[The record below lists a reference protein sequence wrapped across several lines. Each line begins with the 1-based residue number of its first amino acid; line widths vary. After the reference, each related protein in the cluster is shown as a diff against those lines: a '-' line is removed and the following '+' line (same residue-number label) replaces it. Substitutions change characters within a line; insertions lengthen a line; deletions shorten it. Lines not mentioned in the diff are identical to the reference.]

1 MNRRELLKTG
11 LAGAALIGAG
21 GCSSLGM
28 QRREPAPWRR
38 PAQLVPVEVSLDRVI
53 RTTVGLRPSRD
64 SGFVLRADKLD
75 DCMLIHNY
83 GHGGAGMSLSWG
95 TAHLAADLALLHT
108 ARDAAVIG
116 CGVVGLTTARML
128 QRRGFTVTIYARAL
142 PPETT
147 SNMSWAS
154 FTPTSGLV
162 SPQRRTAAWDEQFRK
177 AVDIAYRELQLLVG
191 RRIGL
196 SWIDE
201 YGPMQNLPAGTTALE
216 NGRAVGDRNNGG
228 DPMLPDGMILGREVL
243 GPGEHPFNT
252 RYARRRPTLKF
263 EPSVYLDALM
273 RDVITFGGRIVVRN
287 FGTPRDLVA
296 LPEQLIVNCTGLGSK
311 QLFGDEELTPVR
323 GQLVILAPQWDVQ
336 YMVGGMLPRG
346 DGIALGHTME
356 RGVWSLEVD
365 EAARDRV
372 LEQHM
377 RTFHSMRGPDIILR
391 VPTNGS
397 PAEEPPPVESF
408 FDRES

>member
-1 MNRRELLKTG
+1 MALPKMNRRELLKNG
-11 LAGAALIGAG
+11 LAGAALLGAG
-21 GCSSLGM
+21 GCSPMSWLG
-28 QRREPAPWRR
+28 REPAPWRR
-38 PAQLVPVEVSLDRVI
+38 PAHLVPVEVSLDRVI
-53 RTTVGLRPSRD
+53 RTTVGLRPFRE
-64 SGFVLRADKLD
+64 SGFLLRADQLD

-83 GHGGAGMSLSWG
+83 GHGGSGMSLSWG
-95 TAHLAADLALLHT
+95 TAQLAADLALQHT

-216 NGRAVGDRNNGG
+216 NGRAAGERNNGG
-228 DPMLPDGMILGREVL
+228 DPMLPDGMILGREIL
-243 GPGEHPFNT
+243 SPGQHPFNT
-252 RYARRRPTLKF
+252 RYARRRPSLRF

-273 RDVITFGGRIVVRN
+273 RDVLTFGGRIVVRS
-287 FGTPRDLVA
+287 FDTPRDLVA
-296 LPEQLIVNCTGLGSK
+296 LPERLIVNCTGLGSK
-311 QLFGDEELTPVR
+311 QLFGEAELMPV
-323 GQLVILAPQWDVQ
+323 
-336 YMVGGMLPRG
+336 
-346 DGIALGHTME
+346 
-356 RGVWSLEVD
+356 
-365 EAARDRV
+365 
-372 LEQHM
+372 
-377 RTFHSMRGPDIILR
+377 
-391 VPTNGS
+391 
-397 PAEEPPPVESF
+397 
-408 FDRES
+408 